1 MPRGLR
7 LSFALVDGLMLFY
20 WTAAALMAAG
30 LVRLPAEAMYAGYGT
45 PIIDAWNWS
54 FAPLDLAFAV
64 AGLFSVHL
72 ANRGDPRWRG
82 LAIVSLT
89 LTFAAGLMAV
99 SFWALT
105 GDFDPAWWIP
115 NLGLIAVALYWLP
128 RVMR

>member
-7 LSFALVDGLMLFY
+7 LSFAVVDGLMLFY
-20 WTAAALMAAG
+20 WAASALMAVG
-30 LVRLPAEAMYAGYGT
+30 LVRLPPSIMYAGYGT
-45 PIIDAWNWS
+45 RLIDAWNWS
-54 FAPLDLAFAV
+54 FAPLDL
-64 AGLFSVHL
+64 LFSVTGLAAVHF
-72 ANRGDPRWRG
+72 ANRGDPRWRP

-99 SFWALT
+99 AFWALT

-115 NLGLIAVALYWLP
+115 NLGLIAVALFWLP

>member
-7 LSFALVDGLMLFY
+7 GSFAVVDGLMLFY
-20 WTAAALMAAG
+20 WAASALMAAG
-30 LVRLPAEAMYAGYGT
+30 LVQLPAEMMYAGYGLRLV
-45 PIIDAWNWS
+45 DAWNWS
-54 FAPLDLAFAV
+54 FLPLDLLLAV
-64 AGLFSVHL
+64 TGLAAVHL
-72 ANRGDPRWRG
+72 DNRGDPRWRP

-99 SFWALT
+99 AFWTLT

-115 NLGLIAVALYWLP
+115 NLGLMAVGLFWLP